1 MPDSVL
7 MVIDTKGDTGFVVPI
22 RAAERLSNV
31 RFGVLPRVFDLW
43 GQLEAQNNVLN
54 SRVQNLEQQV
64 QEATRIAETRKQEV
78 DELKKALGETE
89 GALKRKN
96 FGLKFFRGTTVAFAI
111 ATATLLI
118 IK

>member
-1 MPDSVL
+1 

-43 GQLEAQNNVLN
+43 GQLEAQNSVLN
-54 SRVQNLEQQV
+54 NRVTNLEQQV
-64 QEATRIAETRKQEV
+64 REATQIAETRRQEV
-78 DELKKALGETE
+78 DELKKALNNTE
-89 GALKRKN
+89 GALKRKS
-96 FGLKFFRGTTVAFAI
+96 FGLKFFRGTTVVFAI

>member
-1 MPDSVL
+1 
-7 MVIDTKGDTGFVVPI
+7 MVIDTKGDTGFVIPI
-22 RAAERLSNV
+22 RGAERLSNV

-54 SRVQNLEQQV
+54 NRIKNLELQI
-64 QEATRIAETRKQEV
+64 EETTRIAESRKQQV
-78 DELKKALGETE
+78 AELKEALDQTNK
-89 GALKRKN
+89 ALKRKS
-96 FGLKFFRGTTVAFAI
+96 FGLRFFRGTSVVLTI

>member
-1 MPDSVL
+1 

-22 RAAERLSNV
+22 RAAERLSNA

-43 GQLEAQNNVLN
+43 DQLETQNNVLN
-54 SRVQNLEQQV
+54 ERIKNLEQQV
-64 QEATRIAETRKQEV
+64 REATQIAETRRQEV
-78 DELKKALGETE
+78 DELKQALGETT
-89 GALKRKN
+89 ATLKRKN
-96 FGLKFFRGTTVAFAI
+96 RLLRFFRGTSVVLGI